1 MNMFGRKSL
10 AIILMTGILFS
21 SLFHPVYAEAFMT
34 GSSDEGIFIIDCDL
48 PALAPESLP
57 AYHASLQTWKDESV
71 DVFEKFYLRES
82 DNTPE
87 VVMLDNGFAY
97 LFDRDTL
104 ESMVFLCDPGASFR
118 YMNGRAEMNYGNMLD
133 GVYTYVTYTC
143 SEIEKNNFLADDYY
157 KEIPLLRKKMK
168 DYGVCMGKPLQMTAY
183 YNSEED
189 ALPGSNAQP
198 AFVEIAFARELNDI
212 EMMPWGT
219 SLNNQLYS
227 SHSFVTVY
235 IDADGISNVLV
246 RLLFEEMLPE
256 HTQQIMP
263 ADEASHYLEE
273 YLSSLVID
281 EKPRFNYVALEY
293 VPVPHDYAFSDIEIL
308 PSWNFYMDYEQ
319 DESRYAF
326 SVNAFTGEIL

>member
-1 MNMFGRKSL
+1 
-10 AIILMTGILFS
+10 
-21 SLFHPVYAEAFMT
+21 
-34 GSSDEGIFIIDCDL
+34 
-48 PALAPESLP
+48 
-57 AYHASLQTWKDESV
+57 
-71 DVFEKFYLRES
+71 
-82 DNTPE
+82 
-87 VVMLDNGFAY
+87 
-97 LFDRDTL
+97 
-104 ESMVFLCDPGASFR
+104 
-118 YMNGRAEMNYGNMLD
+118 
-133 GVYTYVTYTC
+133 
-143 SEIEKNNFLADDYY
+143 
-157 KEIPLLRKKMK
+157 MK

-256 HTQQIMP
+256 HTHQIMP

>member
-34 GSSDEGIFIIDCDL
+34 GNSDEGIFIIDCDL

-71 DVFEKFYLRES
+71 DVFEKFYLIEKYNS
-82 DNTPE
+82 HE
-87 VVMLDNGFAY
+87 VFMLDDGFSY
-97 LFDRDTL
+97 LYDQNTL
-104 ESMVFLCDPGASFR
+104 ESIDFVCNPLASFR
-118 YMNGRAEMNYGNMLD
+118 YITGRAEMSYDNLLD
-133 GVYTYVTYTC
+133 GAYTEVTYSC
-143 SEIEKNNFLADDYY
+143 SEIEKNKLLADDYY
-157 KEIPLLRKKMK
+157 KEIPLLKEKMK
-168 DYGVCMGKPLQMTAY
+168 DYGICMGKPLQMTAY

-212 EMMPWGT
+212 EMMPCGT
-219 SLNNQLYS
+219 SLYNGLNS
-227 SHSFVTVY
+227 VPSFVTVF
-235 IDADGISNVLV
+235 IDADGISYILI
-246 RLLFEEMLPE
+246 RLLFENMLPVN
-256 HTQQIMP
+256 TQQIMT
-263 ADEASHYLEE
+263 ADEASHYLEG
-273 YLSSLVID
+273 YLSNLIID
-281 EKPRFNYVALEY
+281 EKLRFDHVALEY
-293 VPVPHDYAFSDIEIL
+293 IPVPHDYAFSDIEIL

-319 DESRYAF
+319 DESSYSF

>member
-1 MNMFGRKSL
+1 MFGRKCL
-10 AIILMTGILFS
+10 AILMMTVLLFS
-21 SLFHPVYAEAFMT
+21 SLSCSVYAET
-34 GSSDEGIFIIDCDL
+34 SVINTSDVEAITIDCDL
-48 PALAPESLP
+48 PAFALESLP
-57 AYHASLQTWKDESV
+57 AYHASLQTWKGESV
-71 DVFEKFYLRES
+71 ASFEKFYLKES
-82 DNTPE
+82 NNTPD
-87 VVMLDNGFAY
+87 VYMLDNGFAY
-97 LFDRDTL
+97 LFDQDTL

-118 YMNGRAEMNYGNMLD
+118 YMNGRAEMNYENMLD
-133 GVYTYVTYTC
+133 GAYTEVTYSC
-143 SEIEKNNFLADDYY
+143 SEIEKNEMLADEYF
-157 KEIPLLRKKMK
+157 KEIPLLKEKML
-168 DYGVCMGKPLQMTAY
+168 DYGVCMGKPLQMTAF
-183 YNSEED
+183 YNSEEE
-189 ALPGSNAQP
+189 ALPGINVQP
-198 AFVEIAFARELNDI
+198 AYVEIAFARELNDI
-212 EMMPWGT
+212 EILPWGVP
-219 SLNNQLYS
+219 LYNGLYS
-227 SHSFVTVY
+227 SPSFITVY